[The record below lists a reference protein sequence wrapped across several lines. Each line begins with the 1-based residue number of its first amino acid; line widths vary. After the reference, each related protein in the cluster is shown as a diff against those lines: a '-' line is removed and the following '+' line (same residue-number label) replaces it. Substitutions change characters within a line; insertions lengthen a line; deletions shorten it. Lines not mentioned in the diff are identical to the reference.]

1 MDASSRLLF
10 FHAVIILLIS
20 LLAGFPYGRAILSKK
35 PPSLVHAWRVAHG
48 SLAVGAALMMALA
61 AVLSGLKVSETIH
74 LIIAWLYII
83 SGYGFAFALILGP
96 LVGARGL
103 HAKGPLSAKA
113 IYGGNVVGAVTSLGG
128 TLLLLYAA
136 FVSLG

>member
-1 MDASSRLLF
+1 MDASSRLLL
-10 FHAVIILLIS
+10 FHAVVILLIS
-20 LLAGFPYGRAILSKK
+20 LLAGVPYGRAILRKK
-35 PPSLVHAWRVAHG
+35 PQTLVHAWRVAHS
-48 SLAVGAALMMALA
+48 SLAMGAVLMMALA
-61 AVLSGLKVSETIH
+61 AVLSGLKVSETTNQV
-74 LIIAWLYII
+74 IAWLFII

-103 HAKGPLSAKA
+103 RAKGPPMAKA
-113 IYGGNVVGAVTSLGG
+113 VYGGNVVGVATSLVG